1 MCFNDKDMCSKQS
14 PLPICAKTFAKQ
26 ELEML
31 YFVQKNQKVMK
42 NFRLLWQ
49 IQLLF
54 RSAAQAVEK
63 IATI

>member
-1 MCFNDKDMCSKQS
+1 MYFNDKDMCSKQS

-42 NFRLLWQ
+42 NFK
-49 IQLLF
+49 LF
-54 RSAAQAVEK
+54 
-63 IATI
+63 